1 MAGRFTRSRSVAL
14 VAALFGAAAGAVQ
27 AQVSTD
33 IERAP
38 TLTIERYAEDWSYLA
53 DSARRTG
60 RWTEPF
66 KHIPL
71 SADGSIYLTTGLEA
85 RTRFE
90 AYENSFWG
98 SAPDDSYIWHRL
110 MPYADL
116 HAGSA
121 RIFVQPII
129 SSISGSDHPLAP
141 VDTTGVDMLQAFV
154 EGEITV
160 ADRASLQ
167 VSAGRKLLSLGA
179 GRFIDT
185 RYGPNIPQA
194 FDGVDAT
201 LTGETAQV
209 TALHFQPVDT
219 QAGDFD
225 DRRSR
230 RGAVWGVY
238 ATHWLEANR
247 ATGVDVYYLGFRDR
261 EAAFDQ
267 GVGRQ
272 VIHTYGGRAFGDIGA
287 WRWNVEGALQRGD
300 FAGGRVAAWGVG
312 GEIARRFQET
322 PLKPELALTL
332 DVVSG
337 DDDPDD
343 SKLGTLNPLFPRGK
357 YFASQSPVGPRN
369 LIHVQPSA
377 TVHPHPDVAVS
388 LRGAAYWRQ
397 SLNDGV
403 YAIPGTLVRSG
414 QDSDERFIGKQIEF
428 AVAWQAT
435 AELNLSAS
443 FGVFAPGAFVRD
455 TGPARTIQMTSAT
468 ANFRF

>member
-1 MAGRFTRSRSVAL
+1 MS
-14 VAALFGAAAGAVQ
+14 AALIAAPAASQ

-38 TLTIERYAEDWSYLA
+38 TLTIERYQEDWSYLA
-53 DSARRTG
+53 DPARRTG

-71 SADGSIYLTTGLEA
+71 STDGSIYLTTGLEA
-85 RTRFE
+85 RARFE
-90 AYENSFWG
+90 GYENSFWG
-98 SAPDDSYIWHRL
+98 SAPDDGYVWRRL

-116 HAGSA
+116 HVGALRVFS
-121 RIFVQPII
+121 QPIL
-129 SSISGSDHPLAP
+129 SSIADADHPLAP
-141 VDTTGVDMLQAFV
+141 VDTTGADMLQGFV
-154 EGEITV
+154 EGEVRV
-160 ADRASLQ
+160 ADGASLKA
-167 VSAGRKLLSLGA
+167 SAGRKLVSRGA

-185 RYGPNIPQA
+185 RYGPNVLQA

-209 TALHFQPVDT
+209 TALHLQPVDT
-219 QAGDFD
+219 KPDDFD
-225 DRRSR
+225 DSRSHQKK
-230 RGAVWGVY
+230 VWGLY
-238 ATHWLEANR
+238 ATRWLKADK
-247 ATGVDVYYLGFRDR
+247 ATGFDVYYLGFRDR
-261 EAAFDQ
+261 EAVFDQ
-267 GVGRQ
+267 GAGRQ
-272 VIHTYGGRAFGDIGA
+272 LIHTFGGRIFGDAGD
-287 WRWNVEGALQRGD
+287 WRWNLEGALQRGS

-312 GEIARRFQET
+312 GEVGRRFRDT
-322 PLKPELALTL
+322 PLRPELALTV

-343 SKLGTLNPLFPRGK
+343 STLGTLNPLFPRGK

-369 LIHVQPSA
+369 LIHVQPSV
-377 TVHPHPDVAVS
+377 TVHPRKDVAVS

-397 SLNDGV
+397 STQDGV

-414 QDSDERFIGKQIEF
+414 RDSDARFIGKQLDF

-443 FGVFAPGAFVRD
+443 FGMFAPGSFVQD
-455 TGPARTIQMTSAT
+455 TGPARTIEMTSAMAT
-468 ANFRF
+468 FRF